1 MRLPLKKRGA
11 EQYVS
16 ILSAAHKRK
25 RIPPVI
31 ELTQYPAS
39 TPIIA
44 WLARLRAAMTF
55 AAVVCFILRYL
66 TNVADA
72 VRPIELQIII
82 VKQLE
87 KINYWRKREALP
99 TNRCNVSPP
108 LTETTDID
116 ANQSRTCRLSI
127 GQDASII
134 ISRGKH
140 PAAQHSHSSL
150 THLFQIYSMW
160 CAACI
165 NFAVSSSCFWEGRQL
180 HHLPAVKPAQ
190 QRSPWERYRP
200 A

>member
-72 VRPIELQIII
+72 VRPIELQKI
-82 VKQLE
+82 VTIGEGHQSEINQLLKKE
-87 KINYWRKREALP
+87 KSVANKSMQCATPSHRNDGHRRKPEPKL
-99 TNRCNVSPP
+99 
-108 LTETTDID
+108 
-116 ANQSRTCRLSI
+116 
-127 GQDASII
+127 
-134 ISRGKH
+134 
-140 PAAQHSHSSL
+140 SSL
-150 THLFQIYSMW
+150 
-160 CAACI
+160 
-165 NFAVSSSCFWEGRQL
+165 
-180 HHLPAVKPAQ
+180 
-190 QRSPWERYRP
+190 YR
-200 A
+200 AG